1 MKIWWIV
8 ILNEKITKIK
18 QYIIFLNFL
27 RSIFLLY
34 KSDFVKI
41 RNSDPK
47 LSHIE
52 QGLNL
57 FSSF

>member
-41 RNSDPK
+41 RNSDSK